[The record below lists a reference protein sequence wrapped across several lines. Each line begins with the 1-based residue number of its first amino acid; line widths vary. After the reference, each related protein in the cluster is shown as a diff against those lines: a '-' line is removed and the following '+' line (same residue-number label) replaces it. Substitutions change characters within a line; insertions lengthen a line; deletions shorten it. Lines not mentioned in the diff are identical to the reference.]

1 VLGNHDEKRV
11 ATRLGRAQAPTA
23 MTLLLTLRGT
33 PTMYYGDELG
43 HPDVPVPPEK
53 EQDPWGLRV
62 PGLGLSR
69 DPARTPMPWTDEPG
83 AGFTVPGA
91 RPWLPIVEDT
101 SHVSVVAQEGV
112 DGSMLELT
120 RRLLE
125 VRRAHPALTVG
136 SHRTLLVT
144 DAVFAYERAH
154 GNEAVLVAANL
165 TGEAQ
170 RVPLGAG
177 LAEVLVS
184 TAGRR
189 ASVDLAAVDLAG
201 HEAAVMKAA
210 QPG

>member
-1 VLGNHDEKRV
+1 
-11 ATRLGRAQAPTA
+11 
-23 MTLLLTLRGT
+23 
-33 PTMYYGDELG
+33 
-43 HPDVPVPPEK
+43 
-53 EQDPWGLRV
+53 
-62 PGLGLSR
+62 
-69 DPARTPMPWTDEPG
+69 
-83 AGFTVPGA
+83 
-91 RPWLPIVEDT
+91 
-101 SHVSVVAQEGV
+101 
-112 DGSMLELT
+112 
-120 RRLLE
+120 
-125 VRRAHPALTVG
+125 
-136 SHRTLLVT
+136 
-144 DAVFAYERAH
+144 VFAYERAH